1 VTRRD
6 TLARL
11 GLLGA
16 SLLPLLSGCMATP
29 TTGKGGQ
36 TPAAPDDKEKDAD
49 KKGDKDGDPAKPPPR
64 DPRER

>member
-1 VTRRD
+1 MNRRD
-6 TLARL
+6 ALGRL

-16 SLLPLLSGCMATP
+16 SLLPLLSGCTTTA

-36 TPAAPDDKEKDAD
+36 TPAAPADKEKGAE
-49 KKGDKDGDPAKPPPR
+49 DGDSVKPPPR

>member
-1 VTRRD
+1 VNRRD
-6 TLARL
+6 ALTRL

-16 SLLPLLSGCMATP
+16 SLLPLLSGCTTTV

-36 TPAAPDDKEKDAD
+36 TPAAPDDKDTDAD
-49 KKGDKDGDPAKPPPR
+49 KKGDKDGDPVKPPPR